1 MKKILSILFIL
12 IFNQINFGQET
23 FVPKT
28 DSKNSNQI
36 ISNIF
41 EDIESSIR
49 EGNVARLSKYLGA
62 QTYFSLAN
70 GVNGYYSPNQAYYI
84 LEDYFNI
91 YKVTAFKFNQI
102 TKDKLNPYATG
113 TFAFDSRGK
122 RNTAKVYISLKKI
135 GDKWYITQLTIN

>member
-1 MKKILSILFIL
+1 MKKTLVIFFIL
-12 IFNQINFGQET
+12 ILNQISSGQET

-28 DSKNSNQI
+28 DSKNLNQI
-36 ISNIF
+36 ISNVF
-41 EDIESSIR
+41 EDIEYSIR

-102 TKDKLNPYATG
+102 AKDKSNPYATG
-113 TFAFDSRGK
+113 IFAFDSRGK
-122 RNTAKVYISLKKI
+122 RNTAKVYISLKKV

>member
-1 MKKILSILFIL
+1 MKKILVIFFIL

-36 ISNIF
+36 ISNVF

-70 GVNGYYSPNQAYYI
+70 GVNGYYSQNQAYYI

>member
-12 IFNQINFGQET
+12 ILNQINFGQET

-36 ISNIF
+36 ISNVF

-49 EGNVARLSKYLGA
+49 EGNIARLSKYLGA